1 MVPGT
6 LRRRIAASKR
16 VGVCLRETPDRI
28 TDDAHKIGAADG
40 SAGGCQVGDV
50 IHREQQLAGGGV
62 NHAALDDVG
71 VHADEVAKR
80 GRGGLAV
87 QVADLVR
94 ADALVGHELAQAQ
107 RCAVGQHIVALA
119 ALDTRQ
125 EGLAGKVH
133 HTLL

>member
-1 MVPGT
+1 VPGT

-28 TDDAHKIGAADG
+28 TDDAHPVGTVDIG
-40 SAGGCQVGDV
+40 AGGCQVGNI
-50 IHREQQLAGGGV
+50 IHREQQFAGGGV

-87 QVADLVR
+87 QVADLVC
-94 ADALVGHELAQAQ
+94 ADTLIGHELAQAQ
-107 RCAVGQHIVALA
+107 RCAVGQHVVALA
-119 ALDTRQ
+119 ALDT
-125 EGLAGKVH
+125 H
-133 HTLL
+133 